1 MPMRINIEN
10 ILKSRKDV
18 FYEMLNKLTQTNID
32 LAKTELEHNCC
43 NIDEQLFDAIVLT
56 LNKLHSEEDLISRF
70 LYSSFGI
77 ERYKNKRREQ
87 LLILGKQLKSQYDEI
102 QQAITRIKECKKNLD
117 SSHKNLLKL
126 RQGFHDKTESLSSI
140 LLQERSYKYIEEIDF
155 KLKHI
160 KEYEEALE
168 EKTQKLKANAHK
180 YKTLLKRI
188 PRSRELRK

>member
-32 LAKTELEHNCC
+32 LAKTELEHDCC

-87 LLILGKQLKSQYDEI
+87 LLILGKQLKSKYDET
-102 QQAITRIKECKKNLD
+102 QQAITRIKECKKK
-117 SSHKNLLKL
+117 S
-126 RQGFHDKTESLSSI
+126 
-140 LLQERSYKYIEEIDF
+140 
-155 KLKHI
+155 KLKS
-160 KEYEEALE
+160 K
-168 EKTQKLKANAHK
+168 KFTQ
-180 YKTLLKRI
+180 TT
-188 PRSRELRK
+188 SRLP